1 MCREK
6 LQSEIKKAIGGEK
19 STKENVSEKKA
30 RGKRS
35 RNALQRNK
43 ERRLNSGKNAWREKL
58 QLQEKSDFGNTPLS
72 QSILKT

>member
-1 MCREK
+1 MIRVRFPEAARAKNDVGIRASEQTEKKMCVEKK

-19 STKENVSEKKA
+19 RTKENVSEKKE

-43 ERRLNSGKNAWREKL
+43 
-58 QLQEKSDFGNTPLS
+58 
-72 QSILKT
+72 

>member
-1 MCREK
+1 MSPEQNDRSLIPEGGKAKNDVGIRVSEQTEKKMCVKKK

-19 STKENVSEKKA
+19 RTKENVSEKKE

-43 ERRLNSGKNAWREKL
+43 
-58 QLQEKSDFGNTPLS
+58 
-72 QSILKT
+72 